1 MRGDLN
7 LASVLDDAFEL
18 LARGAPAAAAWMVIT
33 ALPLRFL
40 EARLVWA
47 LIDLGPQAMD
57 HAGYLLALS
66 AWTTLALVP
75 AFWGRAAYARA
86 CSLALQGDVSE
97 RAAGSPGSAFRPFA
111 GLRFARYAAGLH
123 ATLWIWVLA
132 PLLGWTIA
140 ALPLLAL
147 AGGFAAVTTTQLER
161 PRVWNSLVAMGRALS
176 PLRLT
181 LGIAFSAL
189 AAWFVACVNL
199 GFLFTLGRVAAEGVL
214 GFELPWWRAALS
226 PENPLFVLLL
236 GAGGWLLVEPLW
248 LGALASVVHRAR
260 ATTTGEDLTAWF
272 AEVRRA
278 APRAAT
284 TATETV
290 S

>member
-7 LASVLDDAFEL
+7 LPSVLDDAFEL
-18 LARGAPAAAAWMVIT
+18 LARGVPAAAAWMAIT

-40 EARLVWA
+40 EARLVWE
-47 LIDLGPQAMD
+47 LIDLGPQGMD

-97 RAAGSPGSAFRPFA
+97 REVVGTRSRFHPFA
-111 GLRFARYAAGLH
+111 GLRFARLAAGFH
-123 ATLWIWVLA
+123 ATLWVWVLA
-132 PLLGWTIA
+132 ALLGWTIA

-147 AGGFAAVTTTQLER
+147 AGGFAAVTTSQLER
-161 PRVWNSLVAMGRALS
+161 PRVWNSLTAMGRALS

-199 GFLFTLGRVAAEGVL
+199 GFLFTLGRVAAEGVF

-226 PENPLFVLLL
+226 PQNPLFLLLL
-236 GAGGWLLVEPLW
+236 GAGGWVLVEPLW

-260 ATTTGEDLTAWF
+260 AATTGEDLTAWF
-272 AEVRRA
+272 AEIRHA
-278 APRAAT
+278 APRAE
-284 TATETV
+284 TAAAETAP
-290 S
+290 